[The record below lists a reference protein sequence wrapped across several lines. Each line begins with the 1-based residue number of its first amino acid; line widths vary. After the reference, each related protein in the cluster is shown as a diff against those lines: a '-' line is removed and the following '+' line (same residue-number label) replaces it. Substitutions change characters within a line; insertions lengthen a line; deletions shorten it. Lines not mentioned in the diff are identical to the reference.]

1 MGGPGRKPATGETIV
16 YALIRSL
23 FLIFAREIGFASSAL
38 SAIAPPPKVPV
49 ATWRGEYADGQ
60 WSRLWKIDELG
71 HYSVIAGYFGR
82 LKPGGSVLDVACGE
96 GVLQRHLKPHRYHHY
111 LGIDFTP
118 EAIARASKSKDE
130 LTDFAVADAL
140 NFSTDEKFDVI
151 IFNECLYYFADPLNL
166 VKSYAGFLEE
176 DGVFI
181 ISNFSSLTNLSTVR
195 SIRQN
200 FYVDDEVSIVN
211 SDGISWTVQLA
222 RPKRVA
228 TDQRDQA
235 STVGPQRHWAGRR
248 DRQPEH
254 HA

>member
-1 MGGPGRKPATGETIV
+1 MTL
-16 YALIRSL
+16 YALLRSL

-38 SAIAPPPKVPV
+38 SALAPPPKIPV

-60 WSRLWKIDELG
+60 WSRLWKINELG

-96 GVLQRHLKPHRYHHY
+96 GVLQQHLKPHRYHRY

-118 EAIARASKSKDE
+118 EAISCASKSKDE
-130 LTDFAVADAL
+130 VTDFAVADAT
-140 NFSTDEKFDVI
+140 NFSTDQRFDAI
-151 IFNECLYYFADPLNL
+151 IFNECLYYFANPIKI
-166 VKSYAGFLEE
+166 VGRYSKFLDE

-181 ISNFSSLTNLSTVR
+181 ISNFSSLTNLNTIR

-200 FYVDDEVSIVN
+200 LDVDDEVSIVN

-222 RPKRVA
+222 RPKRGA
-228 TDQRDQA
+228 TPRRDRP
-235 STVGPQRHWAGRR
+235 SPMGPQRHWVERR
-248 DRQPEH
+248 DSRPRH